1 MNQYTFNLETNYLQH
16 DKFGA
21 HYSKNWDKKKQD
33 EYNAWYYKTHK
44 DKWRGLNREKLEKAR
59 FNKDYIPKAQAEIKS
74 DEWFANAYD
83 KNADAYELAKGNKLE
98 RQYAYENFAKP
109 NGETLNQHIKN
120 MRGLAKSHR
129 ISADSNKNYLKR
141 VKDPNSAGYTAS
153 SNPVVDYYVSEIRKD
168 RSKGI
173 NMVMFDVY
181 RAKKKV
187 SSALNKLKN
196 IKL

>member
-1 MNQYTFNLETNYLQH
+1 MNQFSFNLDQNYLQH

-44 DKWRGLNREKLEKAR
+44 NKWEDINKVKLDIARDNKEGIRDANIKAAKAR
-59 FNKDYIPKAQAEIKS
+59 KEGLAGDEGHYPGYASKQKKLAREYKAYAKGVSDAHRKDADPYIK
-74 DEWFANAYD
+74 DFYD
-83 KNADAYELAKGNKLE
+83 KFLNKV
-98 RQYAYENFAKP
+98 
-109 NGETLNQHIKN
+109 
-120 MRGLAKSHR
+120 
-129 ISADSNKNYLKR
+129 NYR
-141 VKDPNSAGYTAS
+141 YIDDDVN
-153 SNPVVDYYVSEIRKD
+153 EIRED

-173 NMVMFDVY
+173 NMVKFDIY